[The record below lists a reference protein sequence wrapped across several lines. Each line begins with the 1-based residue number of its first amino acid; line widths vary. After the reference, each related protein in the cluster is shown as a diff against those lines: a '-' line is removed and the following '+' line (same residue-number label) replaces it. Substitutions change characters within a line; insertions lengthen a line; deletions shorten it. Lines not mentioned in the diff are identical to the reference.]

1 MISKEDK
8 QWLAN
13 RYDDWQL
20 IHIEFCN
27 DYTIALYASKP
38 FTMFSK
44 YQYDIFMCGVNVFC
58 DGSNPKCPFETPEE
72 ALEDAKDHC
81 YEMYEDSSSSDEDD
95 EEYEMD
101 EEEFE

>member
-8 QWLAN
+8 QWLAD

-20 IHIEFCN
+20 IHIEFYYG
-27 DYTIALYASKP
+27 YTIALYASKP

-44 YQYDIFMCGVNVFC
+44 YQYDIFMCGINVFC
-58 DGSNPKCPFETPEE
+58 DGSNPKWTFETPEE
-72 ALEDAKDHC
+72 ALEDAKDSC
-81 YEMYEDSSSSDEDD
+81 YEIMDEDA
-95 EEYEMD
+95 EEEL

>member
-58 DGSNPKCPFETPEE
+58 DGSNPKYPFETPEE
-72 ALEDAKDHC
+72 ALEDARYGC
-81 YEMYEDSSSSDEDD
+81 NEMD
-95 EEYEMD
+95 EEDEMD